1 MEKEEIGV
9 KRGEKRVE
17 KEEFGV
23 ESGEQESGE
32 RRLYIRVGRREWRVE
47 KVWWRKEE
55 LKKEK

>member
-1 MEKEEIGV
+1 MESEG
-9 KRGEKRVE
+9 RRVE

-47 KVWWRKEE
+47 KVWWRKESFKGNEE